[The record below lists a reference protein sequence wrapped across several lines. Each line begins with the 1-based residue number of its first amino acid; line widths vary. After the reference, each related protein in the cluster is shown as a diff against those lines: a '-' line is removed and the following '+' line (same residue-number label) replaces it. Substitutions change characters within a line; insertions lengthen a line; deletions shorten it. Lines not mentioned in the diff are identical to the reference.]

1 MAACIMPCAVATSSF
16 GGEATEPQPL
26 ELLVRFENVTSVVRV
41 PSVSVSV
48 ASLKSYLLDQCSFQT
63 GWPVSRLQIVNLNV
77 PFCEIRVVSSLCG
90 GKGGFGTL
98 LKGQSRQAGAKLT
111 TDFGAC
117 RDLQGRRLRHVNDEI
132 KLRKWRDM
140 QKRQQ
145 NGEEVPDNEL
155 WNTPS
160 GLYNW
165 HLMTPTW
172 ADISKKATYRIQRQF
187 QQLDKQA
194 QKKQALQK
202 EKEQVLQQSITH
214 YVDQTALLGAE
225 IQESLSDA
233 IRQGLAASKKRK
245 RPETAAS
252 VAVVAAMDPQQS
264 SSSSLC
270 TLSGEVVQDGSQFQS
285 KSDFATVVLVL
296 DKPMVK
302 DSTTKGS
309 HYYYEVTLVS
319 GGVAQIGWASLI
331 GGTHDFEPNNDFG
344 DGVGDD
350 AASYAVDV
358 SRGLKFHA
366 GKEQEYD
373 CGIPCKAGDRLGC
386 LLQEG
391 TISYSLNGQ
400 DLGVAFEG
408 IKVPSLFPALSCNQ
422 GEILEL
428 HTKSEDC
435 KYIPD
440 DAITVDAFIEEQ
452 EDISEKDA
460 KESGESTKE
469 VAEVIKKSAKSSAKL
484 LEEKL
489 KDLVKEPVKAEALD
503 LESYQSAQELEV
515 LGMDR
520 LKGALMALQVKCG
533 GSLSERAARLFSLKG
548 LERRDYPSKVRAKGF
563 VV

>member
-1 MAACIMPCAVATSSF
+1 MTACIMPCAVSKNSF
-16 GGEATEPQPL
+16 GAAATEPQQPL

-41 PSVSVSV
+41 PSDAV
-48 ASLKSYLLDQCSFQT
+48 ASLELYLLDQWSLQT
-63 GWPVSRLQIVNLNV
+63 GWPVSRLKIVNLSV
-77 PFCEIRVVSSLCG
+77 PFCEIRVLSSLRG

-145 NGEEVPDNEL
+145 NGEKVPDDEL

-172 ADISKKATYRIQRQF
+172 SDISKKATYRIQRQF
-187 QQLDKQA
+187 QQLDKEA
-194 QKKQALQK
+194 EKKQAVQK
-202 EKEQVLQQSITH
+202 EKEQALQQSITH
-214 YVDQTALLGAE
+214 YIDQAASLGAE

-252 VAVVAAMDPQQS
+252 VAMLAAMDAQQQQCN
-264 SSSSLC
+264 SLC
-270 TLSGEVVQDGSQFQS
+270 TLSGEVIQDGSQFQS
-285 KSDFATVVLVL
+285 KSEFATVVLVL
-296 DKPMVK
+296 DKPVE
-302 DSTTKGS
+302 DSATKGL
-309 HYYYEVTLVS
+309 YYEVTLVS

-331 GGTHDFEPNNDFG
+331 GGAQHFEPNNDFG

-391 TISYSLNGQ
+391 VISYSLNGQ
-400 DLGVAFEG
+400 HLGVAFEG
-408 IKVPSLFPALSCNQ
+408 IKVTSLFPALSCNE

-428 HTKSEDC
+428 HTKPEDC
-435 KYIPD
+435 KYLPD
-440 DAITVDAFIEEQ
+440 AATVVDAFIDEQ
-452 EDISEKDA
+452 EGDREKDA
-460 KESGESTKE
+460 KESGESSKE
-469 VAEVIKKSAKSSAKL
+469 VEVTKKSAKSSAEL

-489 KDLVKEPVKAEALD
+489 KDLVKEPVKAEALN
-503 LESYQSAQELEV
+503 LESYQSVQELEV
-515 LGMDR
+515 LGIDR
-520 LKGALMALQVKCG
+520 LKGGLIALQVKCG
-533 GSLSERAARLFSLKG
+533 GSLSERATRLFSLKG
-548 LERRDYPSKVRAKGF
+548 LTRKDYPSKVRAKGF

>member
-1 MAACIMPCAVATSSF
+1 MSCAVANSSF
-16 GGEATEPQPL
+16 GAVTEAQQPL

-41 PSVSVSV
+41 PSDAV
-48 ASLKSYLLDQCSFQT
+48 ASLELYLLDKWSLQT

-77 PFCEIRVVSSLCG
+77 PFCEIRVLSSLRG

-140 QKRQQ
+140 QKRKQ

-187 QQLDKQA
+187 QQLDKEA

-202 EKEQVLQQSITH
+202 EKEQALQHSITH
-214 YVDQTALLGAE
+214 YVDQTASLGAE
-225 IQESLSDA
+225 IQDSLSDA

-252 VAVVAAMDPQQS
+252 VAMAAAMDPQLQQ
-264 SSSSLC
+264 SSSLC

-296 DKPMVK
+296 DKPVE
-302 DSTTKGS
+302 DSTAKGL
-309 HYYYEVTLVS
+309 YYEVTLVS

-331 GGTHDFEPNNDFG
+331 GGAHNFEPNNDFG

-373 CGIPCKAGDRLGC
+373 CGIPCKAADRLGC
-386 LLQEG
+386 LLQQG

-400 DLGVAFEG
+400 HLGVAFDG
-408 IKVPSLFPALSCNQ
+408 IKGTSLFPALSCNQ

-428 HTKSEDC
+428 HTKPEDC
-435 KYIPD
+435 KHLPEH
-440 DAITVDAFIEEQ
+440 AIAVDAFIEEQ
-452 EDISEKDA
+452 QDDSEKDA
-460 KESGESTKE
+460 NESGESSKE
-469 VAEVIKKSAKSSAKL
+469 VVVVTKKSAKSSAEL
-484 LEEKL
+484 LEEKI
-489 KDLVKEPVKAEALD
+489 KDLVKEQVKAEALD
-503 LESYQSAQELEV
+503 LESYQSAQELEK

-520 LKGALMALQVKCG
+520 LKGGLMALQVKCG
-533 GSLSERAARLFSLKG
+533 GSLSERASRLFTLKG
-548 LERRDYPSKVRAKGF
+548 LERKDYPSKVRAKGF
-563 VV
+563 FV

>member
-1 MAACIMPCAVATSSF
+1 MAACMMPCAVATSSF
-16 GGEATEPQPL
+16 AVAATEPQAL
-26 ELLVRFENVTSVVRV
+26 ELLVRFENVTNVVRV
-41 PSVSVSV
+41 PSDEVA
-48 ASLKSYLLDQCSFQT
+48 ASLELYLLQEWSLRT
-63 GWPVSRLQIVNLNV
+63 GWPVSRLKIVNLNV
-77 PFCEIRVVSSLCG
+77 PFCEIRVISAVRG

-140 QKRQQ
+140 QRRQQ

-187 QQLDKQA
+187 QQLDKEA
-194 QKKQALQK
+194 QKKQTVLK
-202 EKEQVLQQSITH
+202 EKEQALQQSITH
-214 YVDQTALLGAE
+214 YVGQTALLGAE
-225 IQESLSDA
+225 IQQSLPDA
-233 IRQGLAASKKRK
+233 IRQGLEASKKRK
-245 RPETAAS
+245 RPETVAS

-264 SSSSLC
+264 SSLC
-270 TLSGEVVQDGSQFQS
+270 TLSGEVVLDGSQFQS

-296 DKPMVK
+296 DKPVEG
-302 DSTTKGS
+302 STKGL
-309 HYYYEVTLVS
+309 YFEVTLVS

-331 GGTHDFEPNNDFG
+331 GGTPNFEPNNDLG

-350 AASYAVDV
+350 VASYAVDV
-358 SRGLKFHA
+358 SRGFKFHA
-366 GKEQEYD
+366 GQEQQYD
-373 CGIPCKAGDRLGC
+373 CGTPCKAGDRLGC

-408 IKVPSLFPALSCNQ
+408 VQATSLFPALSCNQ

-428 HTKSEDC
+428 HTKPEDC
-435 KYIPD
+435 KHLPA
-440 DAITVDAFIEEQ
+440 DAIAVNAFIEEQ
-452 EDISEKDA
+452 QDGSEKDV
-460 KESGESTKE
+460 KESGDSSEEVVEATK
-469 VAEVIKKSAKSSAKL
+469 KKAKSSAEL

-489 KDLVKEPVKAEALD
+489 KDLIKEPVKAEALD
-503 LESYQSAQELEV
+503 LDSYQSVQELEV
-515 LGMDR
+515 LGLDR

-533 GSLSERAARLFSLKG
+533 GSLSERATRLFSLKG
-548 LERRDYPSKVRAKGF
+548 LERKYYPSKVRAKGF

>member
-1 MAACIMPCAVATSSF
+1 MTACIMPCAVATSSF
-16 GGEATEPQPL
+16 VGAAATEPEPL

-41 PSVSVSV
+41 PSDAV
-48 ASLKSYLLDQCSFQT
+48 ASLDLYLLDQWSMQT
-63 GWPVSRLQIVNLNV
+63 GWPVSRLKIVNLSV
-77 PFCEIRVVSSLCG
+77 PFCEIRVLSSLCG

-132 KLRKWRDM
+132 KLRKWREM

-187 QQLDKQA
+187 QQLDKEA
-194 QKKQALQK
+194 QKKHALQK
-202 EKEQVLQQSITH
+202 EKDQALQQSITH
-214 YVDQTALLGAE
+214 YVDQTASLGAE

-245 RPETAAS
+245 LPETAAS
-252 VAVVAAMDPQQS
+252 VARVAAMDMAMDPQQS
-264 SSSSLC
+264 TSLC
-270 TLSGEVVQDGSQFQS
+270 TLSGEVVKDGSQFQS

-296 DKPMVK
+296 DKPVE
-302 DSTTKGS
+302 DRTTKGL
-309 HYYYEVTLVS
+309 YYEVTLVS

-331 GGTHDFEPNNDFG
+331 GGTPNFEPNNDFG

-373 CGIPCKAGDRLGC
+373 CGIPCKAGNRLGC

-391 TISYSLNGQ
+391 AISYSLNGQ
-400 DLGVAFEG
+400 DLGVAFKG
-408 IKVPSLFPALSCNQ
+408 IKATLLFPAISCNQ

-428 HTKSEDC
+428 HTKPEDC
-435 KYIPD
+435 KYLPD
-440 DAITVDAFIEEQ
+440 DAIAVDAFIEEQ
-452 EDISEKDA
+452 QDDSEKDA
-460 KESGESTKE
+460 KESGESKKE
-469 VAEVIKKSAKSSAKL
+469 VVEVTKKSAKSSAEL

-489 KDLVKEPVKAEALD
+489 KDIVKEPVKAEALD
-503 LESYQSAQELEV
+503 LESYQSVQELEV

-520 LKGALMALQVKCG
+520 LKGALMALQIKCG
-533 GSLSERAARLFSLKG
+533 GSLSERATRLFSLKG

-563 VV
+563 IV